1 MSETVVDD
9 IITSLHILI
18 IDQFT
23 LALKIKSVGVTIL
36 YSKHNICA
44 ILCFMRKLDG

>member
-1 MSETVVDD
+1 MSETFVDD

-36 YSKHNICA
+36 YSKHDMCYIMFYA
-44 ILCFMRKLDG
+44 